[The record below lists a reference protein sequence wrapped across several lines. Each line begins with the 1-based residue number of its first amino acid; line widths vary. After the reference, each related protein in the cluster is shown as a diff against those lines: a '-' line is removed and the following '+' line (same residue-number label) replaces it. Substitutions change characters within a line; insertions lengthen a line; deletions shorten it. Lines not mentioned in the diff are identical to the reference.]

1 MRNFYVISY
10 VLRKYIIE
18 DIKVEVLYAPAVVES
33 FYSKKEISELIEEK
47 IDENIL
53 DGIFNIIKKR
63 TAELD
68 ALEIWH
74 DVIEYRGIELVWKS
88 FFNTNKNRLGVEVLY
103 SKDNRTGMEALH

>member
-47 IDENIL
+47 IDENI
-53 DGIFNIIKKR
+53 
-63 TAELD
+63 
-68 ALEIWH
+68 
-74 DVIEYRGIELVWKS
+74 
-88 FFNTNKNRLGVEVLY
+88 
-103 SKDNRTGMEALH
+103 

>member
-53 DGIFNIIKKR
+53 DGIFNIIKNR
-63 TAELD
+63 TTELGT
-68 ALEIWH
+68 LEIWH
-74 DVIEYRGIELVWKS
+74 DIIVYEGIELIWKS
-88 FFNTNKNRLGVEVLY
+88 FLNEDENRLGVEVLY
-103 SKDNRTGMEALH
+103 SRENHRGVESLH